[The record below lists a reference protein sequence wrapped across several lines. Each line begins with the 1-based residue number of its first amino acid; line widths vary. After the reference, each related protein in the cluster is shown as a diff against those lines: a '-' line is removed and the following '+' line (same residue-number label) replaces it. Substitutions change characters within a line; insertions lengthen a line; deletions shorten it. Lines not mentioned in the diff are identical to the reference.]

1 LGLRSC
7 HQAFSYIATEGCQ
20 MSQGEVNSAQISML
34 IESNSEIKSMQV
46 ETNKNMNKLIEFQIR
61 TEEHRINEKEWR
73 ERIESHNDKQDD
85 RIDENQRVSHDAKAQ
100 ALSNGKWINVGV
112 AILTGIAIYIGK
124 NIIDLFMGP

>member
-1 LGLRSC
+1 
-7 HQAFSYIATEGCQ
+7 
-20 MSQGEVNSAQISML
+20 MSTDAINSAKIAML

-85 RIDENQRVSHDAKAQ
+85 RIDNNQRVSNDAKAQ

-112 AILTGIAIYIGK
+112 AVLTGIAIYIGK
-124 NIIDLFMGP
+124 VIVDFITGS

>member
-1 LGLRSC
+1 
-7 HQAFSYIATEGCQ
+7 
-20 MSQGEVNSAQISML
+20 MSTDAVNTAQIAML

-73 ERIESHNDKQDD
+73 ERIEAHNDKQDD
-85 RIDENQRVSHDAKAQ
+85 RIDDNQKTSNEAKSQ
-100 ALSNGKWINVGV
+100 SLSNAKWINVGV

-124 NIIDLFMGP
+124 SIVDLFTGG

>member
-1 LGLRSC
+1 
-7 HQAFSYIATEGCQ
+7 

-85 RIDENQRVSHDAKAQ
+85 RIDENQRVSNDAKAQ